1 MYKSSSYSTMKIMR
15 ARRLFE
21 LLIKGSMILIAEDV
35 EN

>member
-1 MYKSSSYSTMKIMR
+1 MKMMR

-21 LLIKGSMILIAEDV
+21 LPIKGSMILIAEDV